1 MKEEL
6 IRVLNTKLND
16 INKNINSLM
25 EINNKIDVENEKL
38 SYATRILNGFKD
50 GETYN
55 ILNFVKLSKEDFE
68 KVLEIVD
75 NDVEK
80 IFSTNSCNYDGL
92 IYLINGINNGVSLS
106 LTDEQKDGIEYL
118 IRGLSSKEEE
128 YEAVIDG
135 LQLVKSRF
143 PISDLEV
150 LNKEKDN
157 YMSIIDKFDAN
168 DYINET
174 GKICEAIEFSELN
187 KHEAVDLLTYL
198 LEYNAKVYDEK
209 KSQVV
214 VQDTEEKNEE
224 IEEEKNIEVEE
235 DAKDNSF
242 TFNPIDSVDIS
253 NFDDTTDSSIVKEE
267 NETFDN
273 ENEKVDVESSI
284 IPEDKEEVNESVSF
298 DNGSV
303 EDKENTEEINLNF
316 DTEEKKE
323 DASDEIAFEAP
334 SFDFSSE
341 QIQEEIP
348 EVVNDSEL
356 NNNEIN
362 DSNAELDTS
371 NSVEEQPENETQTIE
386 SEPNVDEENV
396 ASSSKEEKDVV
407 TSEIDEDF
415 KDVVSNDDYYEEYN
429 VEEEKTSNRE
439 LQRIF
444 ADYEIKE
451 LEIDDDL
458 LLGNANNYQKVLETL
473 KRNNI
478 LDKFRNNKEL
488 LREVLL
494 SSGEE
499 EIEEVLRI
507 IKNELSVDD
516 EDYEITLNI
525 VINTLPTIFVKDN
538 GNYDNFIK
546 NVKLFKEIGIN
557 LINLFDF
564 SKEVFIVDNAV
575 AENNYN
581 IVKKYNVGIDYKNA
595 KYMLMLN
602 NIAEKMDY
610 YVESSYIDK
619 TKDETFDG
627 IAYINNYAVKLNCV
641 TDETIKRLRYASMNN
656 KKVFGSKPNSLTG
669 EITNLKVNVLELDDN
684 YRNSFFNNEFNGLTN
699 EEVREYIKLIR
710 NSSNVGNYS
719 DELEMLNEYHNGLRY
734 NINGVLVSYNKVVRN
749 YNILRSYGI
758 NKMKALHF
766 AVCYNLVITK
776 DEYNNLRSLLEEIGG
791 AF

>member
-6 IRVLNTKLND
+6 IRILNAKLND

-25 EINNKIDVENEKL
+25 EINGKIDAENEKL

-68 KVLEIVD
+68 KVLDVVD

-80 IFSTNSCNYDGL
+80 IFSTNNCNYDGL

-106 LTDEQKDGIEYL
+106 LTDEQKNGIEYL

-143 PISDLEV
+143 PISDLDV
-150 LNKEKDN
+150 LNNEKEN
-157 YMSIIDKFDAN
+157 YTSIINKFDSKE
-168 DYINET
+168 YIDET
-174 GKICEAIEFSELN
+174 DKICEAIEFSELN
-187 KHEAVDLLTYL
+187 KHESVDLLTYL
-198 LEYNAKVYDEK
+198 LQYNAEVYSEK
-209 KSQVV
+209 KDKVETHNLENKE
-214 VQDTEEKNEE
+214 VQEESNINEE
-224 IEEEKNIEVEE
+224 N
-235 DAKDNSF
+235 DDNNF
-242 TFNPIDSVDIS
+242 TFNPIDSIDMPK
-253 NFDDTTDSSIVKEE
+253 FDDFEDNNVVKEE
-267 NETFDN
+267 IESFENN
-273 ENEKVDVESSI
+273 NEKVSEEVLSNISDE
-284 IPEDKEEVNESVSF
+284 KEENNENLTI
-298 DNGSV
+298 DTNNI
-303 EDKENTEEINLNF
+303 EEKENTEEIKIDF
-316 DTEEKKE
+316 EKEEKKE
-323 DASDEIAFEAP
+323 DSSDEITFEAP
-334 SFDFSSE
+334 SFDISSE
-341 QIQEEIP
+341 QNQEGIP
-348 EVVNDSEL
+348 E
-356 NNNEIN
+356 I
-362 DSNAELDTS
+362 TS
-371 NSVEEQPENETQTIE
+371 ENELSNEDATESSLELENFSEQEPLEENQTIE
-386 SEPNVDEENV
+386 VQPTTSEENDV
-396 ASSSKEEKDVV
+396 SSNIEEQNEV
-407 TSEIDEDF
+407 TPEIDEDF

-439 LQRIF
+439 LQRLF
-444 ADYEIKE
+444 AEYEIKE
-451 LEIDDDL
+451 LEINDDM
-458 LLGNANNYQKVLETL
+458 LLGNADNYKKVLETL

-478 LDKFRNNKEL
+478 LDKFRSNKEL
-488 LREVLL
+488 LREVIL

-499 EIEEVLRI
+499 ELEEVLRI

-525 VINTLPTIFVKDN
+525 AINTLPSIFVKDN
-538 GNYDNFIK
+538 GNYDNFVK

-564 SKEVFIVDNAV
+564 SKEVFIADNATV
-575 AENNYN
+575 LSNYN
-581 IVKKYNVGIDYKNA
+581 IVKNYNVGIDYKNA
-595 KYMLMLN
+595 KYLLMLS

-641 TDETIKRLRYASMNN
+641 TDETIKRLRYASMNG

-669 EITNLKVNVLELDDN
+669 EITNLKVNALELDDN

-699 EEVREYIKLIR
+699 EEVREYIKLTR

-719 DELEMLNEYHNGLRY
+719 DELEKLNEYHNGLRY
-734 NINGVLVSYNKVVRN
+734 NINGILVSYNKVIRN

-776 DEYNNLRSLLEEIGG
+776 DEYNNLRNLLEEIGG

>member
-68 KVLEIVD
+68 KVLKIVD